1 MEGPIKSNDNLNEE
15 ENKRI
20 YTEEEFLYESKK
32 WKYKTI
38 AWVCLFVLFAVII
51 TYMLTDY
58 ISIGKKYTDLYNST
72 SGISSDDESSES
84 VQTSS
89 TISDI
94 SKILSTFAEVID
106 ENYVGDVDKE
116 ELINSTLKGFV
127 AGIGDE
133 YSEYMTAEEWEEYQ
147 SSALG
152 NYCGVGI
159 YMTSDDD
166 GNIVVV
172 STISGTPAD
181 DAGIQAEDIITA
193 IDGVSTADMTTTDAS
208 NAVKGEE
215 GTDVTLTIYRNG
227 EYIDYTLTRSSIKV
241 YHVESEMLD
250 DNIGYISLLTF
261 DEGCYEEFEENMD
274 ELVSQGAT
282 KIIFDLR
289 YNTGGLVDEA
299 LDIID
304 LFVEKGATTLIEID
318 SQGNE
323 TVTTSDT
330 DKKYDVE
337 MVILINEYTASS
349 SEIVTGAL
357 VDNGVATTVGTTTYG
372 KGVIQNVYS
381 LSDGSVLKLTTAEYY
396 TPNKNK
402 INGVGI
408 SPDYEVELETADD
421 GTVTDTQ
428 LEKAEEILQ

>member
-1 MEGPIKSNDNLNEE
+1 MKGPIKIKNDINGED
-15 ENKRI
+15 NKKNI
-20 YTEEEFLYESKK
+20 TEEEFKYANKQ

-38 AWVCLFVLFAVII
+38 AWIFVFVVITVILTSSI
-51 TYMLTDY
+51 TYWIT
-58 ISIGKKYTDLYNST
+58 IGSKYNNLYQAT
-72 SGISSDDESSES
+72 SDIDSEET
-84 VQTSS
+84 VEATE

-94 SKILSTFAEVID
+94 STILNSFAEVID
-106 ENYVGDVDKE
+106 ENYIGDINKE
-116 ELINSTLKGFV
+116 EIIDSTIKGFV
-127 AGIGDE
+127 SGIGDE
-133 YSEYMTAEEWEEYQ
+133 YSEYMTAAEWEDYQ

-159 YMTSDDD
+159 YMTTDDN

-172 STISGTPAD
+172 STIAGTPAEE
-181 DAGIQAEDIITA
+181 AGVQAEDIITA
-193 IDGVSTADMTTTDAS
+193 INGTSTAEMTVTDAS

-215 GTDVTLTIYRNG
+215 GTDVTITIYRNG
-227 EYIDYTLTRSSIKV
+227 EYIDYTMTRSDIKV

-250 DNIGYISLLTF
+250 DEIGYISLLTF
-261 DEGCYEEFEENMD
+261 DEGCSEEFETHMD
-274 ELVSQGAT
+274 ELINQGAT

-299 LDIID
+299 LDIVD
-304 LFVEKGATTLIEID
+304 LFVDNGATTLIEMD
-318 SQGNE
+318 SKGNE
-323 TVTTSDT
+323 TVTKSET

-337 MVILINEYTASS
+337 MVVLINEYTASS

-357 VDNGVATTVGTTTYG
+357 VDNGIAETVGTVTYG

-402 INGVGI
+402 INKVGI
-408 SPDYEVELETADD
+408 TPDYEVELDETSSED
-421 GTVTDTQ
+421 GTVVDTQ
-428 LEKAEEILQ
+428 LERAREVLE

>member
-1 MEGPIKSNDNLNEE
+1 MKGPIKIKNDINGED
-15 ENKRI
+15 NKKNI
-20 YTEEEFLYESKK
+20 TEEEFKYANKQ

-38 AWVCLFVLFAVII
+38 AWIFVFVVITVILTSSI
-51 TYMLTDY
+51 TYWIT
-58 ISIGKKYTDLYNST
+58 IGSKYNNLYQAT
-72 SGISSDDESSES
+72 SDIDSEET
-84 VQTSS
+84 VEATE

-94 SKILSTFAEVID
+94 STILNSFAEVID
-106 ENYVGDVDKE
+106 ENYIGDINKE
-116 ELINSTLKGFV
+116 EIIDSTIKGFV
-127 AGIGDE
+127 SGIGDE
-133 YSEYMTAEEWEEYQ
+133 YSEYMTAAEWEDYQ

-159 YMTSDDD
+159 YMTTDDN

-172 STISGTPAD
+172 STIAGTPAEE
-181 DAGIQAEDIITA
+181 AGVQAEDIITA
-193 IDGVSTADMTTTDAS
+193 INGTSTAEMTVTDAS

-215 GTDVTLTIYRNG
+215 GTDVTITIYRNG
-227 EYIDYTLTRSSIKV
+227 EYIDYTMTRSDIKV

-250 DNIGYISLLTF
+250 DEIGYISLLTF
-261 DEGCYEEFEENMD
+261 DEGCSEEFETHMD
-274 ELVSQGAT
+274 ELINQGAT

-299 LDIID
+299 LDIVD
-304 LFVEKGATTLIEID
+304 LFVDNGATTLIEMD
-318 SQGNE
+318 SKGNE
-323 TVTTSDT
+323 TVTKSET

-337 MVILINEYTASS
+337 MIVLINEYTASS

-357 VDNGVATTVGTTTYG
+357 VDNGIAETVGTVTYG

-402 INGVGI
+402 INKVGI
-408 SPDYEVELETADD
+408 TPDYEVELDETSSED
-421 GTVTDTQ
+421 GTVVDTQ
-428 LEKAEEILQ
+428 LERAREVLE

>member
-1 MEGPIKSNDNLNEE
+1 MKGPIKIKNDINGED
-15 ENKRI
+15 NKKNI
-20 YTEEEFLYESKK
+20 TEEEFKYANKQ

-38 AWVCLFVLFAVII
+38 AWIFVFVVITVILTSSI
-51 TYMLTDY
+51 TYWIT
-58 ISIGKKYTDLYNST
+58 IGSKYNNLYQAT
-72 SGISSDDESSES
+72 SDIDSEET
-84 VQTSS
+84 VEATE

-94 SKILSTFAEVID
+94 STILNSFAEVID
-106 ENYVGDVDKE
+106 ENYIGDINKE
-116 ELINSTLKGFV
+116 EIIDSTIKGFV
-127 AGIGDE
+127 SGIGDE
-133 YSEYMTAEEWEEYQ
+133 YSEYMTAAEWEDYQ

-159 YMTSDDD
+159 YMTTDDN

-172 STISGTPAD
+172 STIAGTPAEE
-181 DAGIQAEDIITA
+181 AGVQAEDIITA
-193 IDGVSTADMTTTDAS
+193 INGTSTAEMTVTDAS

-215 GTDVTLTIYRNG
+215 GTDVTITIYRNG
-227 EYIDYTLTRSSIKV
+227 EYIDYTMTRSDIKV

-250 DNIGYISLLTF
+250 DEIGYISLLTF
-261 DEGCYEEFEENMD
+261 DEGCSEEFETHMD
-274 ELVSQGAT
+274 ELINQGAT

-299 LDIID
+299 LDIVD
-304 LFVEKGATTLIEID
+304 LFVDNGATTLIEMD
-318 SQGNE
+318 SKGNE
-323 TVTTSDT
+323 TVTKSET

-337 MVILINEYTASS
+337 MVVLINEYTASS

-357 VDNGVATTVGTTTYG
+357 VDNGIAETVGTVTYG

-402 INGVGI
+402 INNVGI
-408 SPDYEVELETADD
+408 TPDYEVELDETISED
-421 GTVTDTQ
+421 GTVVDTQ
-428 LEKAEEILQ
+428 LERAREVLE

>member
-1 MEGPIKSNDNLNEE
+1 MEGPIKNDINGED
-15 ENKRI
+15 NKKNI
-20 YTEEEFLYESKK
+20 TEEEFKYANKQ

-38 AWVCLFVLFAVII
+38 AWIFVFVVITVILTSSI
-51 TYMLTDY
+51 TYWIT
-58 ISIGKKYTDLYNST
+58 IGSKYNNLYQAT
-72 SGISSDDESSES
+72 SDIDSEET
-84 VQTSS
+84 VEATE

-94 SKILSTFAEVID
+94 STILNSFAEVID
-106 ENYVGDVDKE
+106 ENYIGDINKE
-116 ELINSTLKGFV
+116 EIIDSTIKGFV
-127 AGIGDE
+127 SGIGDE
-133 YSEYMTAEEWEEYQ
+133 YSEYMTAAEWEDYQ

-159 YMTSDDD
+159 YMTTDDN

-172 STISGTPAD
+172 STIAGTPAEE
-181 DAGIQAEDIITA
+181 AGVQAEDIITA
-193 IDGVSTADMTTTDAS
+193 INGTSTAEMTVTDAS

-215 GTDVTLTIYRNG
+215 GTDVTITIYRNG
-227 EYIDYTLTRSSIKV
+227 EYIDYTMTRSDIKV

-250 DNIGYISLLTF
+250 DEIGYISLLTF
-261 DEGCYEEFEENMD
+261 DEGCSEEFETHMD
-274 ELVSQGAT
+274 NLINQGAT

-299 LDIID
+299 LDIVD
-304 LFVEKGATTLIEID
+304 LFVDNGATTLIEMD
-318 SQGNE
+318 SKGNE
-323 TVTTSDT
+323 TVTKSET

-337 MVILINEYTASS
+337 MVVLINEYTASS

-357 VDNGVATTVGTTTYG
+357 VDNGIAETVGTVTYG

-402 INGVGI
+402 INNVGI
-408 SPDYEVELETADD
+408 TPDYEVELDETISED
-421 GTVTDTQ
+421 GTVVDTQ
-428 LEKAEEILQ
+428 LERAREVLE

>member
-1 MEGPIKSNDNLNEE
+1 MKGPIKIKNDINGED
-15 ENKRI
+15 NKKNI
-20 YTEEEFLYESKK
+20 TEEEFKYANKQ

-38 AWVCLFVLFAVII
+38 AWIFVFVVITVILTSSI
-51 TYMLTDY
+51 TYWIT
-58 ISIGKKYTDLYNST
+58 IGSKYNNLYQAT
-72 SGISSDDESSES
+72 SDIDSEET
-84 VQTSS
+84 VEATE

-94 SKILSTFAEVID
+94 STILNSFAEVID
-106 ENYVGDVDKE
+106 ENYIGDINKE
-116 ELINSTLKGFV
+116 EIIDSTIKGFV
-127 AGIGDE
+127 SGIGDE
-133 YSEYMTAEEWEEYQ
+133 YSEYMTAAEWEDYQ

-159 YMTSDDD
+159 YMTTDDN

-172 STISGTPAD
+172 STIAGTPAEE
-181 DAGIQAEDIITA
+181 AGVQAEDIITA
-193 IDGVSTADMTTTDAS
+193 INGTSTAEMTVTDAS

-215 GTDVTLTIYRNG
+215 GTDVTITIYRNG
-227 EYIDYTLTRSSIKV
+227 EYIDYTMTRSDIKV

-250 DNIGYISLLTF
+250 DEIGYISLLTF
-261 DEGCYEEFEENMD
+261 DEGCSEEFETHMD
-274 ELVSQGAT
+274 NLINQGAT

-299 LDIID
+299 LDIVD
-304 LFVEKGATTLIEID
+304 LFVDNGATTLIEMD
-318 SQGNE
+318 SKGNE
-323 TVTTSDT
+323 TVTKSET

-337 MVILINEYTASS
+337 MIVLINEYTASS

-357 VDNGVATTVGTTTYG
+357 VDNGIAETVGTVTYG

-402 INGVGI
+402 INKVGI
-408 SPDYEVELETADD
+408 TPDYEVELDETSSED
-421 GTVTDTQ
+421 GTVVDTQ
-428 LEKAEEILQ
+428 LERAREVLE

>member
-1 MEGPIKSNDNLNEE
+1 MKGPIKIKNDINGED
-15 ENKRI
+15 NKKNI
-20 YTEEEFLYESKK
+20 TEEEFKYANKQ

-38 AWVCLFVLFAVII
+38 AWIFVFVVITVILTSSI
-51 TYMLTDY
+51 TYWIT
-58 ISIGKKYTDLYNST
+58 IGSKYNNLYQAT
-72 SGISSDDESSES
+72 SDIDSEET
-84 VQTSS
+84 VEATE

-94 SKILSTFAEVID
+94 STILNSFAEVID
-106 ENYVGDVDKE
+106 ENYIGDINKE
-116 ELINSTLKGFV
+116 EIIDSTIKGFV
-127 AGIGDE
+127 SGIGDE
-133 YSEYMTAEEWEEYQ
+133 YSEYMTAAEWEDYQ

-159 YMTSDDD
+159 YMTTDDN

-172 STISGTPAD
+172 STIAGTPAEEV
-181 DAGIQAEDIITA
+181 GVQAEDIITA
-193 IDGVSTADMTTTDAS
+193 INGTSTAEMTVTDAS

-215 GTDVTLTIYRNG
+215 GTDVTITIYRNG
-227 EYIDYTLTRSSIKV
+227 EYIDYTMTRSDIKV

-250 DNIGYISLLTF
+250 DEIGYISLLTF
-261 DEGCYEEFEENMD
+261 DEGCSEEFETHMD
-274 ELVSQGAT
+274 ELINQGAT

-299 LDIID
+299 LDIVD
-304 LFVEKGATTLIEID
+304 LFVDNGATTLIEMD
-318 SQGNE
+318 SKGNE
-323 TVTTSDT
+323 TVTKSET

-337 MVILINEYTASS
+337 MVVLINEYTASS

-357 VDNGVATTVGTTTYG
+357 VDNGIAETVGTVTYG

-402 INGVGI
+402 INKVGI
-408 SPDYEVELETADD
+408 TPDYEVELDETSSED
-421 GTVTDTQ
+421 GTVVDTQ
-428 LEKAEEILQ
+428 LERAREVLE